1 MYPTELHSNSKQ
13 CERFHLTYDQHN
25 GRNKCSYPNM
35 VVTRVCGSRT
45 HFLIPLGRPTFLFS
59 RFSVGSILIY
69 PELDYKFKRTK
80 ICIIKLCCTTA
91 HLKCSCWLRT
101 LTFHKTSTPDPL
113 QPFLLELFRRIQ
125 NTVVNLI
132 RMTAQS
138 ESVTFTWSSEMKK
151 KQKKKKHGH
160 CCQLPIT
167 VSRTYVYLKITFWA
181 FRCQNQDL
189 IMKHP
194 LAVD

>member
-113 QPFLLELFRRIQ
+113 QPFLLQLFRRIQ

-132 RMTAQS
+132 HMTAQS

-151 KQKKKKHGH
+151 KQKKKKNMATAAN
-160 CCQLPIT
+160 CRLQLAG
-167 VSRTYVYLKITFWA
+167 RTYI
-181 FRCQNQDL
+181 
-189 IMKHP
+189 
-194 LAVD
+194 

>member
-1 MYPTELHSNSKQ
+1 MIRPPAIEFWQVWSWPNEKPLLYALPRTLKNGTSQQAIDVYWDDPRRGMYPTELHSNSKQ

-113 QPFLLELFRRIQ
+113 
-125 NTVVNLI
+125 
-132 RMTAQS
+132 
-138 ESVTFTWSSEMKK
+138 
-151 KQKKKKHGH
+151 
-160 CCQLPIT
+160 
-167 VSRTYVYLKITFWA
+167 
-181 FRCQNQDL
+181 
-189 IMKHP
+189 
-194 LAVD
+194 